1 MAANVPAPFP
11 QPTTEGFLPRFPM
24 AYNNLSNM
32 SLCLIAAMFIG
43 GGLLT
48 SLKCHECHPI
58 SAFKRSLTV
67 GQTQIYEKIV
77 QERKALYLK
86 GLFFGLVLATV
97 LLFFTG
103 NSLNPI
109 TSGCVYAGVILTVQ
123 YFYYTLSKKSPL
135 MVNYLNSQ
143 EQIALWNQVYTKMQR
158 KYHMGLVMGLVGY
171 ALLPTVISRAQAIL
185 I

>member
-1 MAANVPAPFP
+1 MAANVPAPEIPEGLLPQFP
-11 QPTTEGFLPRFPM
+11 VS
-24 AYNNLSNM
+24 YNNLSNL
-32 SLCLIAAMFIG
+32 SVCLIAAMFIG

-48 SLKCHECHPI
+48 SLKCNECHPI
-58 SAFKRSLTV
+58 SAFKKSLTV
-67 GQTQIYEKIV
+67 GQKQIYERIV
-77 QERKALYLK
+77 KERKDLYLK
-86 GLFFGLVLATV
+86 GLFFGLVLATA

-103 NSLNPI
+103 NSLNPL
-109 TSGCVYAGVILTVQ
+109 TSGCVYAGVILSVQ

-143 EQIALWNQVYTKMQR
+143 DQIELWNQVYTKMQR

-185 I
+185 M